1 MKRIQLIFCVETN
14 QQTKTD
20 FQYIMSLID
29 RFYEY
34 NNGHILIKPVY
45 LGGKGKY
52 STQKNIGMVN
62 KLITQFGAGSDN
74 SESYV
79 FICIDCDKYDSDPAD
94 RQFLTQ
100 AEEYCQARQNYDLV
114 WFCRDVEDVF
124 LGHMVADK
132 QKKAEANRFVK
143 NHMIDHID
151 VHRLTEKKYKA
162 HSSNIRLI
170 LDQLLPIKKS

>member
-1 MKRIQLIFCVETN
+1 MKRLQLIFCVETN
-14 QQTKTD
+14 KQSNTD
-20 FQYIMSLID
+20 FQYIKSLID
-29 RFYEY
+29 KFYEY

-52 STQKNIGMVN
+52 TTRKNLGEIN
-62 KLITQFGAGSDN
+62 RLIRQFSASADN

-79 FICIDCDKYDSDPAD
+79 FLCIDCDKYDSNPAD
-94 RQFLTQ
+94 RLFLTQ
-100 AEEYCQARQNYDLV
+100 AEEYCHSKHNYSLI

-124 LGHMVADK
+124 LGHQVPNN

-151 VHRLTEKKYKA
+151 AQNLTGTKYKT
-162 HSSNIRLI
+162 HSSNICLV
-170 LDQLLPIKKS
+170 LDQLLTVRKR

>member
-1 MKRIQLIFCVETN
+1 
-14 QQTKTD
+14 
-20 FQYIMSLID
+20 
-29 RFYEY
+29 
-34 NNGHILIKPVY
+34 
-45 LGGKGKY
+45 
-52 STQKNIGMVN
+52 MVN

-100 AEEYCQARQNYDLV
+100 AEEYCQARQNYDLI

-162 HSSNIRLI
+162 HSSNIRYRIHRSNLMEMNFFHRSAVNMAFRLCDPLI
-170 LDQLLPIKKS
+170 DRQDLLSDRIGNIQMIFDNVRDAIHILM